1 MPPTVRPWRAIA
13 LAVALG
19 LLAPPITAATDD
31 PVIDVTLDTI
41 RAKFAKIGGFPETSK
56 TPSPYLADLFGI
68 VRLNDALALEA
79 VERDLVPA
87 HATRLPGSTPRV
99 LKLQWNDGGTI
110 DFYARAQL
118 RIDKKDG
125 GPPRYNVAVVEHAL
139 AAENDGPNVAKFL
152 AFLQKQGWTDRY
164 LAPNPYA
171 PEEKAAFARMSDT
184 AATNATKELGSL
196 EAFAKASHAIY
207 LLPDAVHG
215 DKSRYDV
222 LVEML
227 KAGRYDWFGIEM
239 ATVDLQPALDAWVK
253 ARPGSGEYAA
263 ADAKLQDYFQVA
275 WNDKF
280 GAPAARGQN
289 PYYLAMKIARDA
301 GKAVYALDTVADY
314 ILFRYGEFPLGA
326 TTRNVVWV
334 NRIPR
339 TGRGLIF
346 GGSAHMIMG
355 QRNTF
360 QDFLTAARPG
370 TPVYHYYV
378 ENPPQKPAPP
388 KPR

>member
-1 MPPTVRPWRAIA
+1 MPHTVRPRRA
-13 LAVALG
+13 LALAFSIG
-19 LLAPPITAATDD
+19 LLAAPVASAADN

-56 TPSPYLADLFGI
+56 SPSTYLADFFGI
-68 VRLNDALALEA
+68 VRLNDTLTLET
-79 VERDLVPA
+79 VKKDLVPA
-87 HATRLPGSTPRV
+87 HAAELPGSTPRV
-99 LKLQWNDGGTI
+99 LKLQWKDGGTI

-125 GPPRYNVAVVEHAL
+125 GPSRYNVAVVEHAL
-139 AAENDGPNVAKFL
+139 AAENDGPNVARFL
-152 AFLQKQGWTDRY
+152 AFLQKQGWTARY

-171 PEEKAAFARMSDT
+171 AEEQAAFARMGDA
-184 AATNATKELGSL
+184 AATNATKELGSFD
-196 EAFAKASHAIY
+196 AFAKETHAIY

-215 DKSRYDV
+215 DQSRYDV
-222 LVEML
+222 LLDML
-227 KAGRYDWFGIEM
+227 KGGNYDWFGIEM
-239 ATVDLQPALDAWVK
+239 ATVDLQPVLDAWVK
-253 ARPGSGEYAA
+253 AKPGSTEHAA

-280 GAPAARGQN
+280 GGVAARGQN

-378 ENPPQKPAPP
+378 EHPPQKPAPP
-388 KPR
+388 KPQ